1 MCVMFK
7 SILLI
12 YPPTLQDPYRPVHT
26 CGTDESTRKEYKKR
40 IRMSFEV
47 EKRKLNEFHHQT
59 LALNIESI
67 RRFNQRNVRTAGII
81 SNMCDCRGIAKCT
94 SAKPNEIIIHIAL
107 GGISRLNV
115 LGVAEAICFGI
126 AKEKPERS
134 VMASMHQSKS
144 KSTGCAH
151 ENWK

>member
-1 MCVMFK
+1 MRHRR
-7 SILLI
+7 I
-12 YPPTLQDPYRPVHT
+12 
-26 CGTDESTRKEYKKR
+26 DEKR
-40 IRMSFEV
+40 IRKTNSHEFRRK
-47 EKRKLNEFHHQT
+47 KRKLNEFYHQT

-67 RRFNQRNVRTAGII
+67 KRFNQRNVRTAGII
-81 SNMCDCRGIAKCT
+81 RNMCDCREIPKCT

-115 LGVAEAICFGI
+115 LGVAEAICFEI

-151 ENWK
+151 EN